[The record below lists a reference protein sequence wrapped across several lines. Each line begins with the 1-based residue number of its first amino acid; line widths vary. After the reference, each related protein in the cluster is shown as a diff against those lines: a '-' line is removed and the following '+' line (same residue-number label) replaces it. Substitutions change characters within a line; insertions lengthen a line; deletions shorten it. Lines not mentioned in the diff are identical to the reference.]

1 MKRILNRLLCFG
13 IIAAFVLQV
22 GSPVPA
28 LAQQAALSDE
38 QVKERLAFIETAL
51 NGGRPRA
58 ETWYYGWVGAY
69 SAGALVTGML
79 AGSHWYDT
87 KFEGPETVPDR
98 EAAEGMLVTGVT
110 FALGAGALLL
120 DPFVPA
126 FAPHELRALPENN
139 PEERRAKLERAEK
152 LLRDGARREKRGRSL
167 ATHLLNLGTN
177 AAAAVVT
184 KGVFHQSWG
193 NALTTLALGEAVSL
207 ANIFSQPMRAS
218 RDLAN
223 YEARYLGK
231 PGTGEPVGSER
242 KWTLSVGPGGFTFRY
257 EF

>member
-1 MKRILNRLLCFG
+1 MKRILERLMCSVVA
-13 IIAAFVLQV
+13 IAFLLQILLP
-22 GSPVPA
+22 GPA
-28 LAQQAALSDE
+28 QAQQATLTDE
-38 QVKERLAFIETAL
+38 QVKERLAFIETSLHA
-51 NGGRPRA
+51 GRPRA

-87 KFEGPETVPDR
+87 KFEGPEQVPDR

-120 DPFVPA
+120 DPFDPA
-126 FAPHELRALPENN
+126 FAPAELRKVPDGTT
-139 PEERRAKLERAEK
+139 EERRAKLERAESV
-152 LLRDGARREKRGRSL
+152 LRECARREKRGRSL
-167 ATHLLNLGTN
+167 TTHLLNLGTN

-184 KGVFHQSWG
+184 KAVFHQSWG
-193 NALTTLALGEAVSL
+193 NALSTFALGEAISL

-218 RDLAN
+218 RDLAS
-223 YEARYLGK
+223 YEAKYLGK
-231 PGTGEPVGSER
+231 TGDGNPSPSEPR
-242 KWTLSVGPGGFTFRY
+242 WTLGFGLGTVTFRY